1 MIDLGKARLRFEEL
15 GLLSADRQ
23 FILNKPFFSPIIV
36 NFTGPET
43 ILQIYLSVTYGLIM
57 EKKMNNFAKAKY
69 WEDSTTI
76 LPFYWQK

>member
-1 MIDLGKARLRFEEL
+1 
-15 GLLSADRQ
+15 
-23 FILNKPFFSPIIV
+23 
-36 NFTGPET
+36 
-43 ILQIYLSVTYGLIM
+43 M